1 MSPGNTRKISGGRL
15 TLIPSLMAQVGM
27 KEGSL
32 VEITVSEEVT
42 MSGGQKDIQKILVLR
57 AVGYE
62 EPVKRE
68 AVMG

>member
-1 MSPGNTRKISGGRL
+1 MSPGNRRKISGGRL

-27 KEGSL
+27 QEGSL

-68 AVMG
+68 VRE

>member
-32 VEITVSEEVT
+32 VEITVS
-42 MSGGQKDIQKILVLR
+42 GNQLVLR

-62 EPVKRE
+62 EPEKKGVVR
-68 AVMG
+68 G

>member
-57 AVGYE
+57 AIGYE

-68 AVMG
+68 AVRE

>member
-27 KEGSL
+27 QEGSL

-62 EPVKRE
+62 EPEKKGV
-68 AVMG
+68 VMG